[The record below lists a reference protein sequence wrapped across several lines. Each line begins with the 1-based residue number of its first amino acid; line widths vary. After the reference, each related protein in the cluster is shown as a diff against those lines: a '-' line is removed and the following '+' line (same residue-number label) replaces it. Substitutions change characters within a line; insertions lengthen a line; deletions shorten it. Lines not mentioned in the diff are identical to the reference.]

1 MRRFSI
7 FVLLCV
13 SVASVASGQQAAS
26 SAPSLPADAKQ
37 ERVKVYAVGHDVTAP
52 ELLPLDMAPI
62 VAENCEKIVD
72 GKVVLSVIVDAKG
85 NPRNLMFVGPLG
97 SELDRFALK
106 IAAADRFKPGNYKGA
121 PVAVAQTLDVDLQ
134 SCLVETTDDQGKK
147 AYRLRLISL
156 PDQKLEKLPHPPEEA
171 VLTSDTNSTNL
182 YRVGGGVKAPVP
194 LNHVNVEFT
203 EAAKAAKYR
212 GVCLVALVVDQQGM
226 PQNIRVER
234 PLGMGLDEN
243 AIKAV
248 KQYRFKPAM
257 KDGEPVAVSI
267 GVEVNFRAF

>member
-1 MRRFSI
+1 MRRLSI
-7 FVLLCV
+7 FALLCV
-13 SVASVASGQQAAS
+13 SAASIASSQQAAS

-85 NPRNLMFVGPLG
+85 NPRNLMFVSPLG

-106 IAAADRFKPGNYKGA
+106 IAAVDRFKPGTYEGA

-171 VLTSDTNSTNL
+171 VLTSDNTFTTL
-182 YRVGGGVKAPVP
+182 YHAGAGVKYPVL
-194 LNHVNVEFT
+194 LNHVYPEFSVE
-203 EAAKAAKYR
+203 AKAAKYR

-226 PQNIRVER
+226 PQHIRVER

-248 KQYRFKPAM
+248 SQYRFKPAM
-257 KDGEPVAVSI
+257 KDGEPVAMVVS
-267 GVEVNFRAF
+267 VEIKFDIY